1 MAELDR
7 GGVTLSFDDTG
18 SGDPPLVFLHPWAGD
33 RTFFAAQVERVSSS
47 HRCIAV
53 DLKGHGDSGAPDDGY
68 AMAEL
73 ADDVAWLCGE
83 LGVGEAVL
91 VGHSMGGIVAVHLA
105 AAHPSL
111 VKGVVVLDS
120 PLLPPAGFAELV
132 PPLLE
137 GMRSPGFR
145 DVTRAFQGQFA
156 GFPDDD
162 ARRESL
168 LDTLVA
174 GEQHVKVATLEHV
187 FGDDNEAAVAACKA
201 PILYVGSGMG
211 FADLDRLRSAAGG
224 SFEDTT
230 VTGAGHFIQL
240 EVPDQ
245 VNDAIQAFV
254 DAREQVASATRDR
267 IASQQ
272 RSPVS
277 SASASASTSTGRAA
291 SRLPAR
297 RSASARSVSQSG
309 RSTLEPV
316 ARYVVS
322 ASRASKGSPRAQPW
336 RMRPLSD
343 QNG

>member
-1 MAELDR
+1 MAELVRD
-7 GGVTLSFDDTG
+7 GVTLSFDDTG
-18 SGDPPLVFLHPWAGD
+18 SGDPPLVFLHPWSGD
-33 RTFFAAQVERVSSS
+33 RTFFAAQVERFSST
-47 HRCIAV
+47 HRCLSV
-53 DLKGHGDSGAPDDGY
+53 DLKGHGGSGAPDDGY

-83 LGVGEAVL
+83 LAVRDA
-91 VGHSMGGIVAVHLA
+91 VFIGHSMGGIVAVHVA
-105 AAHPSL
+105 AAHASL

-174 GEQHVKVATLEHV
+174 GEQHVKVATLDHI
-187 FGDDNEAAVAACKA
+187 FGDDNETAVRAGTA
-201 PILYVGSGMG
+201 PMLYVGSGMG

-224 SFEDTT
+224 RFDETT
-230 VTGAGHFIQL
+230 VEGSGHFIQL

-245 VNDAIQAFV
+245 VNDAIASFV
-254 DAREQVASATRDR
+254 V
-267 IASQQ
+267 
-272 RSPVS
+272 
-277 SASASASTSTGRAA
+277 
-291 SRLPAR
+291 
-297 RSASARSVSQSG
+297 
-309 RSTLEPV
+309 TL
-316 ARYVVS
+316 
-322 ASRASKGSPRAQPW
+322 
-336 RMRPLSD
+336 
-343 QNG
+343 